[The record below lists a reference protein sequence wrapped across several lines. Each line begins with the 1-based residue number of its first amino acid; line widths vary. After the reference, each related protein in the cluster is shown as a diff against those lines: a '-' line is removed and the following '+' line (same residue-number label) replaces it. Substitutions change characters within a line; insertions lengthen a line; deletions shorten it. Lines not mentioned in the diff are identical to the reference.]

1 MSDYTVDQVCVVVP
15 VFNER
20 SALGE
25 VLEALLAVF
34 PRVVCVDDGSSD
46 GSAALARSYG
56 VDVLEHA
63 VNLGAGAAT
72 QTGVRHALRD
82 RAVSHVVTFD
92 ADGQHRV
99 EDAVAMW
106 RTACEDHVDVVLG
119 TRFSGDTATMPLS
132 RRLLLRLATAYT
144 RATTGLAVTDTH
156 VGLRVFS
163 RRAAEGL
170 DIRLP
175 GMAHASEVLGWVARS
190 GLPYREVGVDVQYTA
205 YSLRKGQ
212 RNLNAVNIAVDLI
225 MSRLYALT

>member
-1 MSDYTVDQVCVVVP
+1 MSDYSVDQVCVVVP
-15 VFNER
+15 IYNER
-20 SALGE
+20 TALAD
-25 VLEALLAVF
+25 VLSGLLATF

-46 GSAALARSYG
+46 GSAELARACG
-56 VDVLEHA
+56 AEVLRHA

-72 QTGVRHALRD
+72 QTGILHALTD
-82 RAVSHVVTFD
+82 PSVTHVITFD

-99 EDAVAMW
+99 EDAVTMW
-106 RTACEDHVDVVLG
+106 RTACDEQVDVVLG
-119 TRFSGDTATMPLS
+119 TRFTAETASMPRS
-132 RRLLLRLATAYT
+132 RRALLRVATAYT
-144 RATTGLAVTDTH
+144 RATTGLALTDTH

-170 DIRLP
+170 RIRLP
-175 GMAHASEVLGWVARS
+175 GMAHASEVLAYVARS
-190 GLPYREVGVDVQYTA
+190 GLPYREVPVDVQYTD